1 MINKIQILLEKF
13 DTFHIILYLVVCPL
27 LLYNSIQQNNLILWI
42 CFFAIL
48 LFHLYKD
55 IYQPEDWKIPSW
67 TEPIGFC
74 IGFALFYVS
83 NNILV
88 KLLGLLKMLA
98 HIRQLIFKDNIY
110 YFT

>member
-1 MINKIQILLEKF
+1 MINNIQTILDKF
-13 DTFHIILYLVVCPL
+13 DTFHIILYIVVCPL
-27 LLYNSIQQNNLILWI
+27 LLYNSIQQKKLILWI

-55 IYQPEDWKIPSW
+55 IQQPEDWKIPSW
-67 TEPIGFC
+67 TEPVGFGIGL
-74 IGFALFYVS
+74 ALFYVS
-83 NNILV
+83 NNIFV
-88 KLLGLLKMLA
+88 KLLGLVKMIA